1 MAKIESGRLTLQEHT
16 FDLHRMLDGLI
27 EMFRLRA
34 IEKGLTLIVDRAPDV
49 PRYVRADESKLRQVL
64 INLLGNAVKF
74 THEGGIGLRVY
85 PLSIFPSVAANGS
98 EAKEGRLAFEV
109 QDTGPGIA
117 PEELEAVFEPF
128 VQATSGYKSQEGTGL
143 GLAMVYG
150 IVKQSGGYIW
160 VYSEVGQGTTIKI
173 HLPCVEEVPSTLEV
187 PRRAAERRG
196 TETILL
202 VEDEAAVRSLVHGV
216 LEQGGYRV
224 LVARNGEDALIVS
237 EQHKGPIHLL
247 VTDVIMP
254 EMGGPEL
261 AEHLRPFHRAMK
273 VLYISGYTDDAI
285 VHHGVLGSTA
295 TFLQKPFTPD
305 LLAQKVREILD
316 SA

>member
-1 MAKIESGRLTLQEHT
+1 M
-16 FDLHRMLDGLI
+16 LHRLI
-27 EMFRLRA
+27 GEH
-34 IEKGLTLIVDRAPDV
+34 IELVTVPGAPLGRVKVDPGQI
-49 PRYVRADESKLRQVL
+49 EQVIL
-64 INLLGNAVKF
+64 NLVVNARDAMPQGGKITIETGNANLDADYAGGHFKVKP
-74 THEGGIGLRVY
+74 GSYVQ
-85 PLSIFPSVAANGS
+85 LSVSDTGCGMGP
-98 EAKEGRLAFEV
+98 EV
-109 QDTGPGIA
+109 QA
-117 PEELEAVFEPF
+117 HLFEPF
-128 VQATSGYKSQEGTGL
+128 FTTKEQGKGTGL

-173 HLPCVEEVPSTLEV
+173 HLPRVEEAPSTLEV

-202 VEDEAAVRSLVHGV
+202 VEDEAAVRSLVRGV